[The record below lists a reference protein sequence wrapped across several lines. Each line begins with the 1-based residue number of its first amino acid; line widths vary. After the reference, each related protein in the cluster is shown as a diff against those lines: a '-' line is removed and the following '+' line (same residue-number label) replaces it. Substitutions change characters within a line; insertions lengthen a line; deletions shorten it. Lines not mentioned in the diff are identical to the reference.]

1 MSPKF
6 RKKVC
11 EAIRLK
17 KGITLDGSRRIGNTG
32 DWLITDSDGT
42 QKIVADKLFRRDY
55 IAVDDEAAVYLQE
68 V

>member
-17 KGITLDGSRRIGNTG
+17 KGITLDGSRRIGKTG
-32 DWLITDSDGT
+32 DWMITDSHGI
-42 QKIVADKLFRRDY
+42 QKIINNELFRRDY
-55 IAVDDEAAVYLQE
+55 IAVDDEAAIYLQE